1 MATGNSSV
9 KQLSQELLN
18 YEKEI
23 RKLSGQLSK
32 LEQGSRKYD
41 ATLKKLIKTQNDSI
55 RLNEKLEKKGKTLIR
70 NNKNHKSSIEQLEK
84 AQKKYNAT
92 LKSSTQLV
100 NSSGAKQSSY
110 IGKIGKAIGTLGA
123 YALAYRA
130 IAAAMS
136 AVDALTLKAVKRAVE
151 FEKGLA
157 NLSAVAGLGAESVRV
172 LGENALDVAGKT
184 KFTSTQIIGLQ
195 TELAKLGYTSRE
207 IVDATEGIAFA
218 AQALGA
224 PLNTM
229 AESIGKVINQFGLL
243 KTETDF
249 VGDVLVT
256 TINNS
261 ALSFES
267 FGTAIQYVGPIAK
280 NLGLDLQ
287 QTAGAMAVLADSGFT
302 ASRVGTGLRGI
313 LTEIGKTSV
322 DAQDALQQLAKD
334 NISLSEAVELVG
346 KRNAAQLVVLLKNID
361 AIDESTES
369 YYQQGR
375 AFEAAAKQGATFA
388 GQVDIMNSAFEKFQI
403 NIGKTIAES
412 NFVVVFL
419 EQFGGVFQEA
429 AASIRAFQSLADIGF
444 DKFAASSE
452 RAAKGANPY
461 IEALDLL
468 AETDEEVAEKAEYLR
483 FQIEKNGKAF
493 ANGGNISNDLANKIN
508 GLGDAIDDSSL
519 RFKKSESRAF
529 GSAIALQS
537 YGKEVER
544 FKKQSKEQKVDV
556 EAVNDTFTKLTT
568 SITGLSNTEEK
579 YANELENSLN
589 LSKERKEFL
598 EIELERIRAEKKEY
612 SEYADVLTNILG
624 LERQREEERKKA
636 AARKRQNDFRRELK
650 EIQDR
655 AKEEVDLINEQA
667 RVQTELAKT
676 ADERAEIEANRS
688 AAVAKAYKYEEQQ
701 ILGLK
706 SRYAE
711 FAYEIEQAADKA
723 AKMGDIKQSE
733 VIEKV
738 KNAVADYAAEIENL
752 DEKLANGEISQEEYI
767 KRRDAQYDAI
777 FRNIE
782 EFQNLVEMTPE
793 LEAYFKKLADE
804 AMAAGYAIAQLPEEY
819 TEAQRKAA
827 EKAAELEKD
836 KWIALYEQINKAVGE
851 AYEAYAETAKAN
863 REAELQEELDR
874 VKRRYEIE
882 EQILKASLENQFI
895 TESQYRAKSEEL
907 KKAELRKQN
916 DINREIFNNE
926 KKFDQQNI
934 AAETLQ
940 ALASNAINNFE
951 KYDALTA
958 GIQTTLGYATIV
970 AAGAAKANA
979 VARRKFV
986 EAKFEQG
993 GMVEGPSHAQGGI
1006 PFTVQGQGGYEMEG
1020 GEFIVNKKAASL
1032 HRQLLE
1038 SINNSVKP
1046 TATVQPLKFA
1056 TGGVVNNTVVNNS
1069 AGESVHYLK
1078 AIAEATTS
1086 TAIQTSKPVRAFVSS
1101 KDLRT
1106 NDTERTLRERNDR
1119 I

>member
-1 MATGNSSV
+1 
-9 KQLSQELLN
+9 
-18 YEKEI
+18 
-23 RKLSGQLSK
+23 
-32 LEQGSRKYD
+32 
-41 ATLKKLIKTQNDSI
+41 
-55 RLNEKLEKKGKTLIR
+55 
-70 NNKNHKSSIEQLEK
+70 
-84 AQKKYNAT
+84 
-92 LKSSTQLV
+92 
-100 NSSGAKQSSY
+100 
-110 IGKIGKAIGTLGA
+110 
-123 YALAYRA
+123 
-130 IAAAMS
+130 
-136 AVDALTLKAVKRAVE
+136 
-151 FEKGLA
+151 
-157 NLSAVAGLGAESVRV
+157 
-172 LGENALDVAGKT
+172 
-184 KFTSTQIIGLQ
+184 
-195 TELAKLGYTSRE
+195 
-207 IVDATEGIAFA
+207 
-218 AQALGA
+218 
-224 PLNTM
+224 
-229 AESIGKVINQFGLL
+229 
-243 KTETDF
+243 
-249 VGDVLVT
+249 
-256 TINNS
+256 
-261 ALSFES
+261 
-267 FGTAIQYVGPIAK
+267 
-280 NLGLDLQ
+280 
-287 QTAGAMAVLADSGFT
+287 
-302 ASRVGTGLRGI
+302 
-313 LTEIGKTSV
+313 
-322 DAQDALQQLAKD
+322 
-334 NISLSEAVELVG
+334 
-346 KRNAAQLVVLLKNID
+346 
-361 AIDESTES
+361 
-369 YYQQGR
+369 
-375 AFEAAAKQGATFA
+375 
-388 GQVDIMNSAFEKFQI
+388 MNSAFEKFQI

-429 AASIRAFQSLADIGF
+429 AASIRAFQALADIGF
-444 DKFAASSE
+444 EKFAASSE

-568 SITGLSNTEEK
+568 SIAGLSNTEEK
-579 YANELENSLN
+579 YATELENSLN

-667 RVQTELAKT
+667 RVQTELATT
-676 ADERAEIEANRS
+676 AEERAAIEANRS

-706 SRYAE
+706 SKYAE

-767 KRRDAQYDAI
+767 KRRDEQYDAI
-777 FRNIE
+777 LRNIE
-782 EFQNLVEMTPE
+782 EFQSLVEMTPE

-804 AMAAGYAIAQLPEEY
+804 AMKAGYAIAQLPEEY

-882 EQILKASLENQFI
+882 EQILKTSLENQFI

-951 KYDALTA
+951 KYDAITA

-993 GMVEGPSHAQGGI
+993 GIVEGPSHAQGGI